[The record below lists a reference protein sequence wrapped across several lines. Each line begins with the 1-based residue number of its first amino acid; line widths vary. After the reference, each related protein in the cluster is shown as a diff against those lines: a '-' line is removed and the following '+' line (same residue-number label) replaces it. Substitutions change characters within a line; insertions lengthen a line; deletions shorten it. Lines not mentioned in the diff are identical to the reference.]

1 MASGQARIT
10 VSAITQSTLKG
21 KALEDALAKGL
32 NSAKAPAMDSTDPK
46 GKTKQK

>member
-32 NSAKAPAMDSTDPK
+32 TGEKIPSMNATDPK
-46 GKTKQK
+46 